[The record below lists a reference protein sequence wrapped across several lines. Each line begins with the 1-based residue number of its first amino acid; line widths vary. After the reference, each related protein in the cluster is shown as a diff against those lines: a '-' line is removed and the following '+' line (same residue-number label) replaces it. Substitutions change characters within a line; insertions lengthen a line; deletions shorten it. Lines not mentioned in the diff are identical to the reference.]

1 MSNSP
6 SEDIEQ
12 QAVPSKRQAKMLKLR
27 ARLEKSFGHQK
38 SIMLNSE
45 EVTLLA
51 EIGAFALLDKEISL
65 ERTKECKR
73 RSSIEEANI
82 ISHSIS
88 KMTAPRDP
96 RISTSSGMT
105 DQQDGSEAVRQ
116 ARRQLSKAKSD

>member
-12 QAVPSKRQAKMLKLR
+12 QAGPSNRQAKMLKLR
-27 ARLEKSFGHQK
+27 ARLEKSFGHKK
-38 SIMLNSE
+38 SIMLNPE

-51 EIGAFALLDKEISL
+51 EIGAFEMLDKEISL

-73 RSSIEEANI
+73 RSFIEEANI

-88 KMTAPRDP
+88 KMTARQDP

>member
-12 QAVPSKRQAKMLKLR
+12 QAGPSKRQAKMLKLR
-27 ARLEKSFGHQK
+27 ARLEKSFGHKK
-38 SIMLNSE
+38 SIMLNPE

-51 EIGAFALLDKEISL
+51 KIGAFALLDEEISL

-82 ISHSIS
+82 ISPSIPR
-88 KMTAPRDP
+88 MTAPRGP
-96 RISTSSGMT
+96 KTSTSSGMT